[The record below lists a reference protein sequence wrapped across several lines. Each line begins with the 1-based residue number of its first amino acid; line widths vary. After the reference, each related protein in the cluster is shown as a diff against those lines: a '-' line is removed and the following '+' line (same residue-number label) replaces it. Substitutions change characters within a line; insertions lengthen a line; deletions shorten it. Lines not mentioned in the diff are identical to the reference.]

1 MSDDELDDFLKVWPA
16 SLREV
21 ETVIG
26 LAATLKLVEAF
37 GGGNCY
43 IPATPDPSAHLV
55 QVLGERAVAALIE
68 QYGPGTFAVPAL
80 AAVRHKRVLIS
91 RLSGSARDVARKL
104 GVTDRWVRY
113 VRASSRDKIDSRQ
126 IDMFHT
132 KELDNGSASD

>member
-1 MSDDELDDFLKVWPA
+1 MSSDELDDLLSFWPA

-43 IPATPDPSAHLV
+43 IPATSDPSAHLV
-55 QVLGERAVAALIE
+55 QVLGERAVAAMIE
-68 QYGPGTFAVPAL
+68 QYGPGSFAVPAL

-113 VRASSRDKIDSRQ
+113 VRADTRSETDSRQ
-126 IDMFHT
+126 IDMFQT
-132 KELDNGSASD
+132 NERGSGSASD